1 MKRYDRTIPRIITRT
16 AVNEEIIF
24 QGKKIIREKI
34 IKTFD
39 IPKIINEDLTF
50 QLQFGFNPGIP
61 SRNLQSSGIEEHFI
75 DIKRN

>member
-1 MKRYDRTIPRIITRT
+1 MKRYDRTIPRIVRRT

-50 QLQFGFNPGIP
+50 QLQFGFHPGIP

-75 DIKRN
+75 DINK